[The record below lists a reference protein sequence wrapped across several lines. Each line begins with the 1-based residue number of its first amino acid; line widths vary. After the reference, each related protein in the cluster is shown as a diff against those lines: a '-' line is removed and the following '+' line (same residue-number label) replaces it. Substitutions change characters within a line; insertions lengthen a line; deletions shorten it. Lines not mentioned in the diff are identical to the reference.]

1 MPKKARVTAEDA
13 QRALSFDLL
22 DRILEGEGLAEVIEV
37 PLSQID
43 PNPFQPRQDFGEE
56 TLEELAASIR
66 AQGFYGHLVARRVGD
81 RYQLAYGERRL
92 RAAQMAG
99 LTELPLAVRDLSD
112 GQMLEVAITENVQ
125 RKDLNPIEEAEAYHR
140 LVQLGYSYR
149 QISQKV
155 GKSAGHISDL
165 LKLLQK
171 PDVAE
176 QVRQGELGIVEGR
189 EIAKIEDTQVRQEL
203 LAKASS
209 GELDR
214 EGIKLAVRQAQ
225 SSPTA
230 RPYNP
235 LPALKAAKRKIESLQ
250 LDLLTVL
257 EPASKDQVR
266 QMLQNIIAQ
275 ATALLEKLQQEQ

>member
-1 MPKKARVTAEDA
+1 MAKRARVTSEDA
-13 QRALSFDLL
+13 QRALGVDLL
-22 DRILEGEGLAEVIEV
+22 DRILEGEGLAEVAEV
-37 PLSQID
+37 PISHID
-43 PNPFQPRQDFGEE
+43 PNPFQPRQDFGTES
-56 TLEELAASIR
+56 LDELAASIR

-99 LTELPLAVRDLSD
+99 LSELPLSIRDLSD

-125 RKDLNPIEEAEAYHR
+125 RKDLNPIEEAEAYNR

-149 QISQKV
+149 QISEKV

-176 QVRQGELGIVEGR
+176 QVRQGEVGIVEGR
-189 EIAKIEDTQVRQEL
+189 EIAKIEDASVRQEL
-203 LAKASS
+203 LDKVSR

-214 EGIKLAVRQAQ
+214 EGIKLAVSQAQ
-225 SSPTA
+225 PAA
-230 RPYNP
+230 RIYNP
-235 LPALKAAKRKIESLQ
+235 VPALKAAQRKIESLQ
-250 LDLLTVL
+250 LDLLSGL
-257 EPASKDQVR
+257 EPDSRDQVR
-266 QMLQNIIAQ
+266 QMLQTIIAQ
-275 ATALLEKLQQEQ
+275 ATALLEHLQQE

>member
-1 MPKKARVTAEDA
+1 MVKRARVTSEDA
-13 QRALSFDLL
+13 QRALGVDLL

-37 PLSQID
+37 PISQID
-43 PNPFQPRQDFGEE
+43 PNPFQPRQDFGTES
-56 TLEELAASIR
+56 LEELAASIR
-66 AQGFYGHLVARRVGD
+66 AQGFYGHLVARRAGE

-99 LTELPLAVRDLSD
+99 LSELPLSVRDLSD

-125 RKDLNPIEEAEAYHR
+125 RKDLNPIEEAEAYNR

-149 QISQKV
+149 QISDKV

-176 QVRQGELGIVEGR
+176 QVRQGEVGIVEGR
-189 EIAKIEDTQVRQEL
+189 EIAKIEDADIRQEL
-203 LAKASS
+203 LEKVSR

-214 EGIKLAVRQAQ
+214 EGIKIAVSQVQPA
-225 SSPTA
+225 A
-230 RPYNP
+230 RTFNP
-235 LPALKAAKRKIESLQ
+235 LPILKAAQRKIESLQ
-250 LDLLTVL
+250 LDLLSEL
-257 EPASKDQVR
+257 EPASRNQVR
-266 QMLQNIIAQ
+266 QMLQTIIAQ
-275 ATALLEKLQQEQ
+275 ATALLEHLQQE

>member
-1 MPKKARVTAEDA
+1 MTKRARVTSEDA
-13 QRALSFDLL
+13 QRALSVDLL

-37 PLSQID
+37 PISQID
-43 PNPFQPRQDFGEE
+43 PNPFQPRQDFGTES
-56 TLEELAASIR
+56 LEELAASIR
-66 AQGFYGHLVARRVGD
+66 AQGFYGHLVARRAGE

-99 LTELPLAVRDLSD
+99 LSELPLSVRDLSD

-125 RKDLNPIEEAEAYHR
+125 RKDLNPIEEAEAYNR

-149 QISQKV
+149 QISDKV

-176 QVRQGELGIVEGR
+176 QVRQGEVGIVEGR
-189 EIAKIEDTQVRQEL
+189 EIAKIEDADIRQEL
-203 LAKASS
+203 LEKVSR

-214 EGIKLAVRQAQ
+214 EGIKIAVSQAQ
-225 SSPTA
+225 PAA
-230 RPYNP
+230 RTFNP
-235 LPALKAAKRKIESLQ
+235 LPVLKAAQRKIESLQ
-250 LDLLTVL
+250 LDLLSEL
-257 EPASKDQVR
+257 EPVNREQVR

-275 ATALLEKLQQEQ
+275 ATALLEYLQQE

>member
-1 MPKKARVTAEDA
+1 MTKRARVTSEDA
-13 QRALSFDLL
+13 QRALSVDLL

-37 PLSQID
+37 PISQID
-43 PNPFQPRQDFGEE
+43 PNPFQPRQDFGTES
-56 TLEELAASIR
+56 LEELAASIR
-66 AQGFYGHLVARRVGD
+66 AQGFYGHLVARRAGE

-99 LTELPLAVRDLSD
+99 LSELPLSVRDLSD

-125 RKDLNPIEEAEAYHR
+125 RKDLNPIEEAEAYNR

-149 QISQKV
+149 QISDKV

-176 QVRQGELGIVEGR
+176 QVRQGEVGIVEGR
-189 EIAKIEDTQVRQEL
+189 EIAKIEDADIRQEL
-203 LAKASS
+203 LEKVSR

-214 EGIKLAVRQAQ
+214 EGIKIAVSQAQ
-225 SSPTA
+225 PAA
-230 RPYNP
+230 RTFNP
-235 LPALKAAKRKIESLQ
+235 LPVLKAAQRKIESLQ
-250 LDLLTVL
+250 LDLLSEL
-257 EPASKDQVR
+257 EPVNREQMR

-275 ATALLEKLQQEQ
+275 ATALLEYLQQE